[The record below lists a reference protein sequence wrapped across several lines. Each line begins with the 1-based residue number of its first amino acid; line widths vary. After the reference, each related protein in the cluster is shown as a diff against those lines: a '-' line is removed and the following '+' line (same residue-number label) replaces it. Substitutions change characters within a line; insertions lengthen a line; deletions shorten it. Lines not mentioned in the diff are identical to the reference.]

1 MPLSIDSLNL
11 SNDVKK
17 LLAETGINKLFP
29 SQEEAIKNGLLNL
42 SHNFLI
48 VFPTSAGKT
57 LCAELFIVQA
67 LKKFGGK
74 ALYLVPLR
82 ALASEKYMEFK
93 KYEKLGFKVAIST
106 GDYDS
111 KDIWLGGYDIVILTN
126 EKCDSLIR
134 HKAPWLN
141 DVSVVVFDEIHLIRD
156 PIRGPTLE
164 MVVTKIR
171 RLLPNT
177 KILALSATVRNYEEI
192 AEWLNAKAIISDWRP
207 VPLYKGILYDS
218 LIQFVNGD
226 EKHIE
231 NIAGNPI
238 IDATLTTIRENGQ
251 VLIFTST
258 RRIAQQLA
266 RKLALHVVKEIPK
279 NERLQLR
286 ALAGKILEISPV
298 TTLSRDL
305 ADVVGKGVAFHHAG
319 LHYEHRCLIEENF
332 RNGLIKVIC
341 ATPTLAAGVNLPAR
355 RVIISNYVRYSA
367 LGGRQEIS
375 VLEFEQMSGRAGR
388 PQYDKYGEAL
398 LYARNENEKEYL
410 IEQYLMRP
418 PEYIFSQ
425 LASEHALRMH
435 VLAVISEGIA
445 NTPEDILSLMSSTFY
460 GFQYGTF
467 SIRPLVL
474 NVLEYLVD
482 KELAKKLAV
491 EGKNYIVPTPYGKR
505 VSELYIDP
513 ETAVILKE
521 AIIECNLKS
530 PIEIFFVF
538 ASTPDMPTLAVRGK
552 REEVSLLKDMLDRI
566 KNLEPLMEKLGIDE
580 SFALSAFKT
589 ALMLEAWIAELS
601 EDAIESMYGAA
612 PGDLYRIVKI
622 AEWLTYSTFELARVF
637 GLASKFSF
645 MKILEER
652 IRHGVREELL
662 ELVKIPNVGRTR
674 ARTLFDAGFK
684 TLEDLKKA
692 SPSRLMAL
700 KGIGSETVKA
710 IYDFLGMKVRM
721 RKDETK
727 PEGDGLITDYM

>member
-1 MPLSIDSLNL
+1 MTISVSELSIPENI
-11 SNDVKK
+11 KE
-17 LLAETGINKLFP
+17 LLHRSGITYLFP
-29 SQEEAIKNGLLNL
+29 PQEEAIKNGLLKL
-42 SHNFLI
+42 DQNFLL

-57 LCAELFIVQA
+57 LCAELFIMKA
-67 LKKFGGK
+67 LEKLGGK

-82 ALASEKYMEFK
+82 ALASEKYIEFK
-93 KYEKLGFKVAIST
+93 KYEELGFKVAIST

-111 KDIWLGGYDIVILTN
+111 KDVWLGEYDIVILTN

-134 HKAPWLN
+134 HKAPWL
-141 DVSVVVFDEIHLIRD
+141 DKVSAVVLDEVHLIRD
-156 PIRGPTLE
+156 PSRGPTLE
-164 MVVTKIR
+164 MVITKIR
-171 RLLPNT
+171 KLMPEARV
-177 KILALSATVRNYEEI
+177 LALSATVRNYEEI
-192 AEWLNAKAIISDWRP
+192 AEWLNAKVVTSDWRP

-218 LIQFVNGD
+218 TIQFINGD
-226 EKHIE
+226 EKPVESIT
-231 NIAGNPI
+231 GNPI
-238 IDATLTTIRENGQ
+238 IDATLSTIREDGQ

-258 RRIAQQLA
+258 RRSAQQFA
-266 RKLALHVVKEIPK
+266 HKLAPHIVKEIVE
-279 NERLQLR
+279 NERLQLGK
-286 ALAGKILEISPV
+286 LSNKILEISPV

-305 ADVVGKGVAFHHAG
+305 AEVVSKGVAFHHAG
-319 LHYEHRCLIEENF
+319 LHHEHRRLIEENF
-332 RNGLIKVIC
+332 RRGLIKVIC

-355 RVIISNYVRYSA
+355 RVIISSYIRYSA

-398 LYARNENEKEYL
+398 LHARNENEKEYL

-467 SIRPLVL
+467 SIQPLIS
-474 NVLEYLVD
+474 NVVNYLVNR
-482 KELAKKLAV
+482 ELAKKVTV
-491 EGKNYIVPTPYGKR
+491 EGKEYIVPTPYGKR

-513 ETAVILKE
+513 ETAVILRE
-521 AIIECNLKS
+521 TIIKCSLKS

-538 ASTPDMPTLAVRGK
+538 ASTPDMPTLSIRGK
-552 REEVSLLKDMLDRI
+552 REEASLLKDMLDRVS
-566 KNLEPLMEKLGIDE
+566 NLETLIEKLGIDE
-580 SFALSAFKT
+580 SSALSAFKT
-589 ALMLEAWIAELS
+589 ASMLEAWIAELS
-601 EDAIESMYGAA
+601 EDTIESMYGAA

-622 AEWLTYSTFELARVF
+622 AEWLAYSTFELAKIF

-645 MKILEER
+645 MKVLEER

-662 ELVKIPNVGRTR
+662 ELVKIPNVGRAR
-674 ARTLFDAGFK
+674 ARILFDAGFK

-692 SPSRLMAL
+692 SPRKLMTL
-700 KGIGSETVKA
+700 KGIGPETVKA
-710 IYDFLGMKVRM
+710 IYDFLGVKVRIN
-721 RKDETK
+721 KNETRPK
-727 PEGDGLITDYM
+727 SGELITDYM